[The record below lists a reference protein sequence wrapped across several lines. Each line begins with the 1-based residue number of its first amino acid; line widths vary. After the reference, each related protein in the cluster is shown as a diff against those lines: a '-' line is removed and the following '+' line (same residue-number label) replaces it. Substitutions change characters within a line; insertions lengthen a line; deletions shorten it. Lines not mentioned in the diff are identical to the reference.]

1 VLLLENQISQ
11 EGSRKFGFRYGDEFY
26 LFSSE
31 ETKAKFKASP
41 QTYAA
46 GVRQA
51 MSQLTTTDGVV
62 RR

>member
-1 VLLLENQISQ
+1 LTTSCRRTAR
-11 EGSRKFGFRYGDEFY
+11 GAFGFKYGDEFY
-26 LFSSE
+26 LFSSK
-31 ETKAKFKASP
+31 ETMEKFKTSP

-51 MSQLTTTDGVV
+51 MSQLDTADGVV